1 MHGKCAAVARSNVW
15 NHEVRDV
22 DPLTGDEIGPVRESQ
37 DMWDFR
43 IKVEPWQVFGTVEL
57 DILGTDIVVEHVWAA
72 NVLSMHESA
81 QGVRVK
87 IELDN
92 TPQDDQQFD
101 IDGTGSP
108 SGDVAI
114 LGCTGLEPAVN
125 DCKLGMKYSM
135 LNSFEGVISSKI
147 TVDTWQEGAK
157 ISISFG
163 TPIAISEVWG
173 AQIIDYDVTSDDEE
187 AELVTDAMF
196 RLLPFNHHTPL
207 DRRSSFG
214 FDATPPF
221 HKIPVISCI
230 PSHPLPPPPPPSPPL
245 PPPEPP
251 PFFVTERADCFLG
264 GRITFVTPP
273 SDVPGTL
280 WEVNVKMNHWKV
292 GAQLTLDFFGEQLK
306 KHPLRIKSIEPDGAV
321 EQVTTTPHS
330 TLVQLLDTPVREF
343 NVHAYGMVEGL
354 AKLACCCAAAPSP
367 PPPPPQPPPSPL
379 PPPLSPSPPPTA
391 HSSSISSEWG
401 RGIQGRVTLSSPPPM
416 PPPVVV
422 ASKTTTRTTIRVFF
436 SVAVFGIVVLGLQ
449 QLNSILRKN
458 RGSTLPTVIG
468 KGGITLV
475 PKPQRRAACLAN
487 QSEEL
492 EMPITA
498 RGSGSSGTTKLHIE
512 ISPSCKTSLKI
523 SLEGISTMDEL
534 QDLVAE
540 VCEEAG
546 YKQLDDLIMTYKRPD
561 GKFATVTRSV
571 TVAMLRKASAL
582 RLAPAEAKSGSTKKK
597 SNR

>member
-1 MHGKCAAVARSNVW
+1 
-15 NHEVRDV
+15 
-22 DPLTGDEIGPVRESQ
+22 
-37 DMWDFR
+37 
-43 IKVEPWQVFGTVEL
+43 
-57 DILGTDIVVEHVWAA
+57 
-72 NVLSMHESA
+72 MHESA

-321 EQVTTTPHS
+321 EQVIAAYADGNS
-330 TLVQLLDTPVREF
+330 TRHDQPSQHLYT
-343 NVHAYGMVEGL
+343 L
-354 AKLACCCAAAPSP
+354 A
-367 PPPPPQPPPSPL
+367 
-379 PPPLSPSPPPTA
+379 
-391 HSSSISSEWG
+391 
-401 RGIQGRVTLSSPPPM
+401 
-416 PPPVVV
+416 
-422 ASKTTTRTTIRVFF
+422 
-436 SVAVFGIVVLGLQ
+436 
-449 QLNSILRKN
+449 
-458 RGSTLPTVIG
+458 
-468 KGGITLV
+468 
-475 PKPQRRAACLAN
+475 
-487 QSEEL
+487 
-492 EMPITA
+492 
-498 RGSGSSGTTKLHIE
+498 
-512 ISPSCKTSLKI
+512 
-523 SLEGISTMDEL
+523 
-534 QDLVAE
+534 
-540 VCEEAG
+540 
-546 YKQLDDLIMTYKRPD
+546 
-561 GKFATVTRSV
+561 
-571 TVAMLRKASAL
+571 
-582 RLAPAEAKSGSTKKK
+582 
-597 SNR
+597 